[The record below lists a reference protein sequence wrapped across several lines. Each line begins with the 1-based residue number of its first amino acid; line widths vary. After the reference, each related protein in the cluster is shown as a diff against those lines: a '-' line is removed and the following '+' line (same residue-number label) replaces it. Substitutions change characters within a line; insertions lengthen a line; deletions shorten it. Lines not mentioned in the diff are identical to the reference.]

1 MFKLDVFKL
10 NILSKKGNSCLYRSH
25 SPNSKWC
32 PNATIWWSNLL
43 LNTLVDYRALKL
55 AVCTCEKK
63 GLLLPKDNFTRL
75 PFLAI
80 FRVQTL
86 LVLGGYLITSF
97 QNSLILKW
105 IHSSWIC
112 WQKCSKKPSP
122 KWWGL
127 LVIYHGTLRKK
138 SPTQN
143 RSKPCKP
150 TKSQVRTNPPP
161 NFDDIFFRFFFSI
174 FFRGFSSWKNPPE
187 FGWWIFSAP
196 TEKNPGCFLWQFSKN
211 PPKHDRKTHAP
222 LFLGSCRENFSLLR
236 DLLGRDLDQLPGGIG
251 PGTRWCSWS
260 PLPRY
265 FLITNKKQVD
275 KKPIPFQDALKVEVR
290 QSGWCLYNLS
300 GKIAVSY
307 SDRLSLRT
315 FHSEFSTSVTRPLD
329 IYRFCPPQSKKKRT
343 PTVPIFRW
351 SDIPSFFVSFHDRF
365 FTIFLWKNHRK
376 DAPNEVD
383 PSSNIF
389 LGTLFLWK
397 RFSVGSTVNPEASRR
412 VSTLHGVWW
421 DFLSLD
427 LAEGWRS
434 TPTSSSKWP

>member
-32 PNATIWWSNLL
+32 PNATIWWSNLS

-55 AVCTCEKK
+55 TVCTCEKK

-161 NFDDIFFRFFFSI
+161 NFDDIFLQFFFSI
-174 FFRGFSSWKNPPE
+174 FFRGFSSLKNSPRSLVDE
-187 FGWWIFSAP
+187 FFFSP
-196 TEKNPGCFLWQFSKN
+196 NCKKNPGCFLWQFSN
-211 PPKHDRKTHAP
+211 SSETRPIQNGPPFFWILPGKIVRCSAI
-222 LFLGSCRENFSLLR
+222 FWG
-236 DLLGRDLDQLPGGIG
+236 GDLDQLPRGIG

-265 FLITNKKQVD
+265 FLITKKTSGQ
-275 KKPIPFQDALKVEVR
+275 KNPFHFKM
-290 QSGWCLYNLS
+290 
-300 GKIAVSY
+300 
-307 SDRLSLRT
+307 
-315 FHSEFSTSVTRPLD
+315 P
-329 IYRFCPPQSKKKRT
+329 
-343 PTVPIFRW
+343 
-351 SDIPSFFVSFHDRF
+351 
-365 FTIFLWKNHRK
+365 
-376 DAPNEVD
+376 
-383 PSSNIF
+383 
-389 LGTLFLWK
+389 
-397 RFSVGSTVNPEASRR
+397 
-412 VSTLHGVWW
+412 
-421 DFLSLD
+421 
-427 LAEGWRS
+427 
-434 TPTSSSKWP
+434 

>member
-32 PNATIWWSNLL
+32 PNATIWWSNLS

-55 AVCTCEKK
+55 TVCTCEKK

-161 NFDDIFFRFFFSI
+161 NFDDIFLQFFFFDFFPRI
-174 FFRGFSSWKNPPE
+174 FFAKKFPPE
-187 FGWWIFSAP
+187 FGWWIFFQPQLQKKPRLFPLAVFKFLRNTTDSKRPPFFLNLAG
-196 TEKNPGCFLWQFSKN
+196 KNC
-211 PPKHDRKTHAP
+211 
-222 LFLGSCRENFSLLR
+222 SLLR
-236 DLLGRDLDQLPGGIG
+236 DLLGRGFG
-251 PGTRWCSWS
+251 
-260 PLPRY
+260 
-265 FLITNKKQVD
+265 
-275 KKPIPFQDALKVEVR
+275 
-290 QSGWCLYNLS
+290 
-300 GKIAVSY
+300 
-307 SDRLSLRT
+307 
-315 FHSEFSTSVTRPLD
+315 STS
-329 IYRFCPPQSKKKRT
+329 
-343 PTVPIFRW
+343 
-351 SDIPSFFVSFHDRF
+351 
-365 FTIFLWKNHRK
+365 
-376 DAPNEVD
+376 
-383 PSSNIF
+383 
-389 LGTLFLWK
+389 
-397 RFSVGSTVNPEASRR
+397 
-412 VSTLHGVWW
+412 
-421 DFLSLD
+421 
-427 LAEGWRS
+427 
-434 TPTSSSKWP
+434 

>member
-1 MFKLDVFKL
+1 M
-10 NILSKKGNSCLYRSH
+10 
-25 SPNSKWC
+25 
-32 PNATIWWSNLL
+32 
-43 LNTLVDYRALKL
+43 
-55 AVCTCEKK
+55 
-63 GLLLPKDNFTRL
+63 
-75 PFLAI
+75 
-80 FRVQTL
+80 
-86 LVLGGYLITSF
+86 
-97 QNSLILKW
+97 
-105 IHSSWIC
+105 
-112 WQKCSKKPSP
+112 
-122 KWWGL
+122 
-127 LVIYHGTLRKK
+127 IYHGTLRKK

-161 NFDDIFFRFFFSI
+161 NFDDIFFRFFFLDFFPRI
-174 FFRGFSSWKNPPE
+174 FFAKKSPRSFK
-187 FGWWIFSAP
+187 
-196 TEKNPGCFLWQFSKN
+196 PGCFLWKKN
-211 PPKHDRKTHAP
+211 PAVSSGSIKKSSETRPKNTRP
-222 LFLGSCRENFSLLR
+222 PFFWI
-236 DLLGRDLDQLPGGIG
+236 LPGKIVRCSAIFWGGIWINFLEG
-251 PGTRWCSWS
+251 LVPEPDDVHEVPSPGIFWS
-260 PLPRY
+260 PR
-265 FLITNKKQVD
+265 KQVD

-300 GKIAVSY
+300 AKIAVSY

-351 SDIPSFFVSFHDRF
+351 SDIPSFFVSFRDRF

-434 TPTSSSKWP
+434 TITSSSKWPQTDGRNFPSWWLKQLEAAIWKIWVKMGIFHTIFGVNITIFWNHHTVSIGLPKTNEKPRDDLLIWANFLKENPSS